1 MRMYDVILKKRNGGK
16 LTQEEIEYFIQGC
29 TRGTIPDYQVSALL
43 MAIYLRGMD
52 HEETAWLTDAMA
64 HSGDMMDLSRFGTLS
79 ADKHSTGGVGDKTS
93 LIVMPICASLGAKVT
108 KMTGRGLGHTG
119 GTADKLLSIPGYRIT
134 LCEEEFL
141 DQVDRIGI
149 ALVGQSR
156 NLTPADKKLY
166 ALRDVTATVDSI
178 PLITSS
184 IMSKK
189 LGAGSYNI
197 ALDVKT
203 GSGAF
208 MKTPEKS
215 AELAREMVDIGKR
228 CGRNTQAVITDMDQ
242 PLGYCVGNSLEV
254 REAVAVLRGQTTGQ
268 LPELCLFLAA
278 HVMEMVFGWTH
289 EKALHQ
295 CQKAVSSGRAFAK
308 MKEWIGAQGGDV
320 RYLEDP
326 GLFPE
331 APVMYELKAEADG
344 YVQRMNA
351 EDVGMASCILGAGRE
366 KEDDEIDS
374 RAGIILKVKVGG
386 TIHKGQTAAIFY
398 TADRKRLSEAEE
410 RFRQGLVIGDQKPE
424 PRPLIYQVI
433 S

>member
-189 LGAGSYNI
+189 LAAGSYNI

-331 APVMYELKAEADG
+331 APVVYELKAEADG

-374 RAGIILKVKVGG
+374 RAGIVLKVKVGG